1 MQQQSSLC
9 LSARFRQDK
18 RSIVCNSH
26 VCFDRLP
33 CFMPICNSLTVYF
46 MFKSFFNLGI
56 EDCWQLSFGGND
68 WSYNY
73 VHLWGLMMFHS
84 DHVCWTLFVGCSK
97 GMPGFEFGR
106 LQTSPNRCLEWTST
120 SHSGFYLY
128 IRLSLFQ

>member
-1 MQQQSSLC
+1 MQQSSLC

-56 EDCWQLSFGGND
+56 EDCWQLSFEEMID
-68 WSYNY
+68 IIIM
-73 VHLWGLMMFHS
+73 VICEGL
-84 DHVCWTLFVGCSK
+84 
-97 GMPGFEFGR
+97 
-106 LQTSPNRCLEWTST
+106 
-120 SHSGFYLY
+120 
-128 IRLSLFQ
+128 